1 MNTKSYRRIFASP
14 AHSGFSKGN
23 LGLCKIIIII
33 GTSVCDRGDSI
44 TISTLVM
51 AMEQWKI
58 AVDLKGSWLESTEQS
73 SIFLQ
78 K

>member
-14 AHSGFSKGN
+14 AHSGFSKGI
-23 LGLCKIIIII
+23 LGLCKIIII

-44 TISTLVM
+44 TISTPVM
-51 AMEQWKI
+51 AMGQWKI